1 MLFHAAYINEVVVI
15 IFIYSIILYV
25 RIITLFNC
33 MEKSLYST
41 MNEKGQIT
49 IPASIR
55 NKMQLQASNKFEFLN
70 KGDFIIMLPVNKSLK
85 DLKGFLPKPVKALSC
100 DEMNEII
107 KNR

>member
-1 MLFHAAYINEVVVI
+1 
-15 IFIYSIILYV
+15 
-25 RIITLFNC
+25 

-41 MNEKGQIT
+41 MNKKGQIT
-49 IPASIR
+49 IPAPIR

-85 DLKGFLPKPVKALSC
+85 DLKGLLPKPVKALSC

>member
-1 MLFHAAYINEVVVI
+1 
-15 IFIYSIILYV
+15 
-25 RIITLFNC
+25 

-55 NKMQLQASNKFEFLN
+55 NKLRLKTTNKFEFISKGGSIIITPIN
-70 KGDFIIMLPVNKSLK
+70 KALK
-85 DLKGFLPKPVKALSC
+85 DLKGFLPKPDKILSC

-107 KNR
+107 KNK

>member
-1 MLFHAAYINEVVVI
+1 
-15 IFIYSIILYV
+15 
-25 RIITLFNC
+25 

-55 NKMQLQASNKFEFLN
+55 NKLRLQATNKFEFIS
-70 KGDFIIMLPVNKSLK
+70 KGDSIIITPINKSLK
-85 DLKGFLPKPVKALSC
+85 DLKGFLPKPDKILSC

-107 KNR
+107 KNK

>member
-1 MLFHAAYINEVVVI
+1 
-15 IFIYSIILYV
+15 
-25 RIITLFNC
+25 

-55 NKMQLQASNKFEFLN
+55 NKLRLKATNKFKFIS
-70 KGDFIIMLPVNKSLK
+70 KGDFIIITPINKALK
-85 DLKGFLPKPVKALSC
+85 DLKGFLPKPDKILSC

-107 KNR
+107 KNK

>member
-1 MLFHAAYINEVVVI
+1 
-15 IFIYSIILYV
+15 
-25 RIITLFNC
+25 

-107 KNR
+107 KDR

>member
-1 MLFHAAYINEVVVI
+1 
-15 IFIYSIILYV
+15 
-25 RIITLFNC
+25 

-55 NKMQLQASNKFEFLN
+55 NKLRLQATNKFEFIN
-70 KGDFIIMLPVNKSLK
+70 KGDSIIITPINQSLK
-85 DLKGFLPKPVKALSC
+85 DLKGFLPKPDKILSC

-107 KNR
+107 KNK